1 MEGVT
6 RPAAPPRAVF
16 PLGCAALGFALG
28 VITLQFQP
36 QVPAWGS
43 VGLLAGLLFCLPLRG
58 AWRLTAVFA
67 AALILGF
74 GWAAWRAEGR
84 LADALPEAWEG
95 RDVAV
100 IGVVA
105 ALPQG
110 FSRGERFAFDVERV
124 ETAGAV
130 VPRRV
135 MLSWYRGA
143 DPEAS
148 AALPSLRAG
157 ERWYLVL
164 RLRRPHGNANAG
176 GFDYEAWL
184 LENGVRATGYVR
196 PREANFLLEAFVPGF
211 GYGVER
217 LRQGVRDRFLAVL
230 PPETHPYGGI
240 LAALAVGDQR
250 AIQGDLWNVF
260 NRTGTTHLMSI
271 SGLHVTLVAALLG
284 WACGALWRRVPRLAN
299 RFAAQRVALAAGVVA
314 AFLYTAL
321 AGFGVPAQRTLY
333 MLAVAALALGSGRW
347 VSPGRVLGLALLA
360 VLLVDPWAVLA
371 VGFWLSFGA
380 VAALLFV
387 AADRRGAGAGDG
399 DPDGDARPGLGLRLR
414 AWGLVQGAAT
424 LASLPVLLLVFG
436 QFSLVSPLANALAI
450 PVVSFVVTPLA
461 LAAAVVPW
469 DGLLHLAH
477 LPLAWLME
485 GLAVAAAMPVWQ
497 SAAPPLPVAVLAGFG
512 VGLLLLPAGVPGRWA
527 GLGLLLPLFLWPPPR
542 PAAGEAWVT
551 VLDVGQGLA
560 AVVRTR
566 EHTLVYDPGPLY
578 SAESDAGQRVVVPY
592 LRALGVDRLD
602 GLVVTHRDSDH
613 AGGSASLRAA
623 LPVDSFWSSTGEA
636 GSIPCQDGQ
645 RWEWDGVRFTVLHP
659 TAAEYRAGGK
669 ANHLSCTL
677 RVEAEGRA
685 MLLTSDIEARDEEAL
700 LRRHRAELAADV
712 VLVPHHGS
720 RTSSTPA
727 FVAATGARHAVVPVG
742 YRNRFGHPK
751 EEVLARYAAA
761 GMTLWRTDRDG
772 ALEFFLTGEGVQARA
787 WREERPRYW
796 HGR

>member
-6 RPAAPPRAVF
+6 RPAAPPGAVF

-28 VITLQFQP
+28 VTALQLQP
-36 QVPAWGS
+36 QLPAWGS
-43 VGLLAGLLFCLPLRG
+43 AGLLACLLLCLPLCG
-58 AWRLTAVFA
+58 PWRLFMVFA
-67 AALILGF
+67 AALALGF
-74 GWAAWRAEGR
+74 GWAAWRAEIR
-84 LADALPEAWEG
+84 LADVLPEHWEG

-100 IGVVA
+100 VGVVA
-105 ALPQG
+105 GLPQG

-148 AALPSLRAG
+148 AAPPSIRAG
-157 ERWYLVL
+157 ERWHLVL
-164 RLRRPHGNANAG
+164 RLRRPHGNANPG

-196 PREANFLLEAFVPGF
+196 PREANGLVEAFVPGF

-217 LRQGVRDRFLAVL
+217 LRQAVRDRFLAVL

-271 SGLHVTLVAALLG
+271 SGLHVTLVAALAG

-299 RFAAQRVALAAGVVA
+299 RVAAQRVALAAGVLA

-347 VSPGRVLGLALLA
+347 VSPGRVLGLALVA
-360 VLLVDPWAVLA
+360 VLLADPWAVLA
-371 VGFWLSFGA
+371 AGFWLSFGA

-387 AADRRGAGAGDG
+387 AGERRGAEAGEGDG
-399 DPDGDARPGLGLRLR
+399 PGRPPWGERLR

-436 QFSLVSPLANALAI
+436 QFSLVSPLANALAS

-461 LAAAVVPW
+461 LAAAAVPW

-485 GLAVAAAMPVWQ
+485 GLALAAVLPVWQ
-497 SAAPPLPVAVLAGFG
+497 SAAPPLSVAILAGLG
-512 VGLLLLPAGVPGRWA
+512 VILLLLPAGVPGRWA

-551 VLDVGQGLA
+551 VLDVGQGLST
-560 AVVRTR
+560 VVRTR
-566 EHTLVYDPGPLY
+566 DHTLVYDPGPLY

-592 LRALGVDRLD
+592 LRSLGVDRLD

-613 AGGSASLRAA
+613 SGGSASLRAA
-623 LPVDSFWSSTGEA
+623 LPVDSFWSSAGEA

-645 RWEWDGVRFTVLHP
+645 RWEWDDVRFTVLHP
-659 TAAEYRAGGK
+659 AAAEYRAEGK

-677 RVEAEGRA
+677 RIEAGGRA
-685 MLLTSDIEARDEEAL
+685 ILLTSDIEARDEEAL
-700 LRRHRAELAADV
+700 LRRHRAELAVDV

-727 FVAATGARHAVVPVG
+727 FVAATAARHAVVPVG

-761 GMTLWRTDRDG
+761 GMTVWRTDRDG
-772 ALEFFLTGEGVQARA
+772 AVELVLARDGVKARA
-787 WREERPRYW
+787 WRSERPRYW